1 MPQFQVNALKANL
14 GAFSRAYLF
23 NIQFVSAPVGVTGG
37 ENIAVYLARAT
48 SLPESTIDPIEV
60 PWQGQVYKIG
70 STHTFAEWSCTF
82 NLDSKGELRR
92 RMVLW
97 SNLVHNPETNI
108 QGTPDAYYGEI
119 MIELLDVAGNPVMKY
134 ILHQAW
140 PSSIAALDLAQD
152 SKEVSQF
159 DVTFIYNWFTV
170 V

>member
-1 MPQFQVNALKANL
+1 
-14 GAFSRAYLF
+14 
-23 NIQFVSAPVGVTGG
+23 
-37 ENIAVYLARAT
+37 
-48 SLPESTIDPIEV
+48 
-60 PWQGQVYKIG
+60 
-70 STHTFAEWSCTF
+70 
-82 NLDSKGELRR
+82 
-92 RMVLW
+92 MVLW

-159 DVTFIYNWFTV
+159 DVTFIYN
-170 V
+170 